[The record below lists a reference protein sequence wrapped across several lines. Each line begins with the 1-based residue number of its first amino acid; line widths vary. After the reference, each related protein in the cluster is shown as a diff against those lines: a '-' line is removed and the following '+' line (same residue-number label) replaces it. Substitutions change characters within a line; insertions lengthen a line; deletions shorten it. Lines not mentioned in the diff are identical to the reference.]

1 MKIEFQEKYGLM
13 TAVVTDNEGLVLGSK
28 TTAIKQDMAAFLY
41 LTVMECHKISYDEAR
56 EKIEEYILD
65 GTHRLEDFTDIEQC
79 SEDDHYDAVD
89 AMQKTLNGYSEEEI
103 FELYEAIFV
112 NNLFEEFVENGW
124 KDRKGV
130 CRPNSVYPKEID
142 LGTFTFTVK
151 KLNGVYKVSS
161 EHDGNFASNDCVT
174 TTERVGKS
182 FADFIETIEEGLK

>member
-1 MKIEFQEKYGLM
+1 MQVKYSEKDGLM
-13 TAVVTDNEGLVLGSK
+13 TAVITDNKGLFLDSK
-28 TTAIKQDMAAFLY
+28 STSVKEEMADFLSFAVQEY
-41 LTVMECHKISYDEAR
+41 HTVSYDEAR

-65 GTHRLEDFTDIEQC
+65 ETHRLEDFTDIEQC

-112 NNLFEEFVENGW
+112 NNLFEEFILNGW

-130 CRPNSVYPKEID
+130 CCPNSVYPKEID

-161 EHDGNFASNDCVT
+161 EHDGNFDGDTDVT
-174 TTERVGKS
+174 TTKMAGEL
-182 FADFIETIEEGLK
+182 FADFIETIEEGLM